1 MKPVNLNPNQQAG
14 SFQKR
19 DRCQFCG
26 KQVEKD
32 REIIIY
38 PNDNLDR
45 CGFPTCKDCEDC
57 E

>member
-1 MKPVNLNPNQQAG
+1 MKPINLNPNQQAG

-19 DRCQFCG
+19 NRCQICG

-45 CGFPTCKDCEDC
+45 CGFPTCKDCE
-57 E
+57 